1 MAAAHRTITRA
12 GVYGV
17 GFLTKSAQFGM
28 IAISVPLLV
37 DRGVPIRY
45 IGAVLGAA
53 AVGSALAQLVVGKLV
68 DRLGP
73 WAASVAGCL
82 TAAIGLALFAASGKS
97 WEVMAIGEF
106 IQSTGIAANGNSL
119 RTAIALANRGTE
131 EKAYGRFSAVQTAGS
146 LFGPLLLG
154 LIATDSTNVTPW
166 FAAGCCAAAAAVGVA
181 GGTGLRTA
189 AQQGQGAQED
199 EASQAPSLRYVTG
212 LIAPMALLVVAIS
225 ASYGIYAVAW
235 GILLHDHGA
244 SNSVIA
250 WSFGVFSI
258 PMMISSARVEKVL
271 PKVDRRW
278 VCSGAIVGLAA
289 FAFAYAVM
297 TEIWLIIGLSLIEGL
312 VFGIAIPLVHSH
324 IAETLPE
331 GTHGRGFGVIGAA
344 DAVAM
349 ALGTGFAGVVIAY
362 GGTPF
367 AFRVGAGACLV
378 AVAAGVAE
386 FKRRDRAAARAAG
399 TEAAAAQESLSEPV
413 TTM

>member
-1 MAAAHRTITRA
+1 MGAAKKTINSA

-37 DRGVPIRY
+37 DRGVPVRY
-45 IGAVLGAA
+45 IGVVLGTA
-53 AVGSALAQLVVGKLV
+53 AVGSALAQLVVGRLV

-73 WAASVAGCL
+73 WTASVVGCL
-82 TAAIGLALFAASGKS
+82 TAAVGLALFAASGRS
-97 WEVMAIGEF
+97 WELMAIGEF

-119 RTAIALANRGTE
+119 RTAIALANRGRE
-131 EKAYGRFSAVQTAGS
+131 EKAFGRFSSVQTAGS

-154 LIATDSTNVTPW
+154 VIATDSTNVTPW
-166 FAAGCCAAAAAVGVA
+166 FAAGCCAAAVVVGAMTGTALRPAVPEAAEA
-181 GGTGLRTA
+181 E
-189 AQQGQGAQED
+189 Q
-199 EASQAPSLRYVTG
+199 ASQTPSLRYVTG

-258 PMMISSARVEKVL
+258 PMMISSARVDKVL

-297 TEIWLIIGLSLIEGL
+297 TEIWAIIGLSLVEGL

-349 ALGTGFAGVVIAY
+349 AIGTGFAGVVIAY

-367 AFRVGAGACLV
+367 AFRVGAAACLV
-378 AVAAGVAE
+378 AVAAGVGE
-386 FKRRDRAAARAAG
+386 FRRRDRAAA
-399 TEAAAAQESLSEPV
+399 AAAAAGVTAKEPVSEPV